1 MGELWDFLPAG
12 GVQRFA
18 FDAAWQSTLVC
29 LIGIGLAPMVRPRP
43 AARAAILFAVGIL
56 CIAAPVASAA
66 AGYGGWGVFTFAES
80 TDPVRA
86 FGAIPVATEG
96 HPRPVVHAATVPAA
110 VAMPRDGAGASL
122 LDGTRWA
129 LGISWCAASAVLCC
143 GSGIARWRFAAR
155 VVWGNRATIRKLS
168 PRSESSADDWR
179 CSATVDSLPG
189 Y

>member
-29 LIGIGLAPMVRPRP
+29 LIGIGLARHGSPATRRSARRFCLPSASCASPRRSP
-43 AARAAILFAVGIL
+43 RRRRR
-56 CIAAPVASAA
+56 
-66 AGYGGWGVFTFAES
+66 YGGWGVFTFAES

-129 LGISWCAASAVLCC
+129 LGISWCAGVCRACCC
-143 GSGIARWRFAAR
+143 GSGMARGDSPHVSFGATVRRSGNYRRARKAAR
-155 VVWGNRATIRKLS
+155 
-168 PRSESSADDWR
+168 DDLALLR
-179 CSATVDSLPG
+179 HC
-189 Y
+189 